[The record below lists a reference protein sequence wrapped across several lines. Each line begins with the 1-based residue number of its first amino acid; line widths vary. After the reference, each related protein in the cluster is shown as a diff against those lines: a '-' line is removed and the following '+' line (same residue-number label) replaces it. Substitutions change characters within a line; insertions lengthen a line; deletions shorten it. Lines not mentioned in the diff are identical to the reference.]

1 MENERVGEVHGAFI
15 LKRDFSRIDAS
26 VVIRMATSVAWIGL
40 LTGSILA
47 GVAWTNQ
54 RLIIKPLRSASD
66 SRIASSEHIAAA
78 SGQVSGFT
86 QRLAAGAREQA
97 ASRLAHSASM
107 EPMACMTRRNAA
119 NATEALTIA
128 QTAPETADVRC
139 FSLAKLNPAGAELHV
154 ASGEVA
160 KIVQTT
166 DKIAFQTGILALS
179 AAGEAGAGF
188 SAVAGEVR
196 ALAQWSAQ
204 AAKKTAGQID
214 SASAK
219 SEESVRISEET
230 KVWFGVLTHRSGL
243 HARRASAELLNG
255 EREAAFGI
263 AQRATPEAAKLL
275 LLLRDHQHSQFLLR
289 RLLRPRRLR
298 QRSKPYVRFGP
309 RHRRKP
315 DPLRQH
321 VLVAARSRHGVTNF
335 FLAALARHPRDLV
348 PVQQHQSHPL
358 RPLRVEHRPRP
369 ERRHLSHAPIN
380 PSLTSGSSP
389 LDASSSPSSF
399 GPYASDDNS
408 AGPIVIPRE
417 RCFSVRSSS

>member
-1 MENERVGEVHGAFI
+1 
-15 LKRDFSRIDAS
+15 
-26 VVIRMATSVAWIGL
+26 
-40 LTGSILA
+40 
-47 GVAWTNQ
+47 
-54 RLIIKPLRSASD
+54 
-66 SRIASSEHIAAA
+66 
-78 SGQVSGFT
+78 
-86 QRLAAGAREQA
+86 
-97 ASRLAHSASM
+97 M
-107 EPMACMTRRNAA
+107 EPMACLTRRNAA

-219 SEESVRISEET
+219 SEESVRISEQT
-230 KVWFGVLTHRSGL
+230 KVWFDLLTHRSGL

-263 AQRATPEAAKLL
+263 AQRATPEAAKRL

-408 AGPIVIPRE
+408 AAPIVIPRE